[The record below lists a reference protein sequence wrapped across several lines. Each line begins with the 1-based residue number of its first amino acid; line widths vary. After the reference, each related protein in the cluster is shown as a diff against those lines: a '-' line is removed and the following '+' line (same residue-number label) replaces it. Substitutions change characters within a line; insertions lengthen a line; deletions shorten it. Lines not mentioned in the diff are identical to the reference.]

1 MECVYCGVGCDWPA
15 FASAPICLGCAM
27 GEIAEQDAAYQ
38 DAATYGVIGDGDLGE
53 LEADGA
59 MA

>member
-1 MECVYCGVGCDWPA
+1 MECVYCGVGCDWPT

-38 DAATYGVIGDGDLGE
+38 DIGDGDLGE
-53 LEADGA
+53 LEADEA